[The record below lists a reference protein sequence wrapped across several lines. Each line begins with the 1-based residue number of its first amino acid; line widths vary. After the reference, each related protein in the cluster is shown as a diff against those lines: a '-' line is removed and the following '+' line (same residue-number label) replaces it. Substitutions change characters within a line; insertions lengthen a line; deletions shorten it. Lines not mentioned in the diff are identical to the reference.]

1 MTSQRQRLLP
11 GAAIA
16 LSDRRRLALVAATL
30 VAVFLL
36 TFPLY
41 GTGYQMT
48 AILALS
54 MILGI
59 EALSLIFLAGYGG
72 MVSLA
77 QTALAG
83 LAAYTIGILTVSHS
97 LTGDLIGF
105 RLFGLPIGYTVQA
118 SYPWWAAVL
127 AALLA
132 STAIAFLFGVISVRS
147 QGIYFLMIT
156 LALAMIVFYFAEENY
171 TIFNGHGGIGGERAP
186 SVGGLSFDPIRH
198 PRPFYYL
205 VLVVAALVYFGL
217 RYVVRS
223 PFGLAMQGVRDNPR
237 RMRALGFW
245 VEGTRVAA
253 FTLAGF
259 IAGIA
264 GVLYV
269 WYYETINPVF
279 IDLTHTINI
288 LIIAVIGGLIYFE
301 GAFVGALA
309 FTLVTNFA
317 SSYTDRYNT
326 VIGLTFLLIVLF
338 SPNGLIGLPE
348 TILRFP
354 RTLARFRTVTLGPSI
369 AGLGAS
375 LRLGPVATQRE
386 RPRETGP
393 PAAPSSSE
401 EADRGIEA

>member
-1 MTSQRQRLLP
+1 MRTNPRLITIGSAWRTNRRLLV
-11 GAAIA
+11 AIA
-16 LSDRRRLALVAATL
+16 AGLVAL
-30 VAVFLL
+30 FVS

-41 GTGYQMT
+41 ASGYQTT
-48 AILALS
+48 AIAALS

-97 LTGDLIGF
+97 LAGDLIGF
-105 RLFGLPIGYTVQA
+105 RLFGLAIGYTVQS

-127 AALLA
+127 GALLA

-186 SVGGLSFDPIRH
+186 AVGGLSFDPITH
-198 PRPFYYL
+198 PKPFYYL

-223 PFGLAMQGVRDNPR
+223 PFGLALQGIRDNPR

-259 IAGIA
+259 VAGIA

-269 WYYETINPVF
+269 WYYETINPSF

-301 GAFVGALA
+301 GAFLGALA

-354 RTLARFRTVTLGPSI
+354 RSLARFRTATLGPSI

-375 LRLGPVATQRE
+375 RRLGPVATQRE

-393 PAAPSSSE
+393 PAGPSSSE
-401 EADRGIEA
+401 EADRGMEA

>member
-1 MTSQRQRLLP
+1 MSASARLV
-11 GAAIA
+11 AIA
-16 LSDRRRLALVAATL
+16 AAGSAHRRTLIMAVAGLVAL
-30 VAVFLL
+30 FLI

-41 GTGYQMT
+41 ASGYQMT
-48 AILALS
+48 AIAALS

-59 EALSLIFLAGYGG
+59 VALSLIFLAGYGG

-97 LTGDLIGF
+97 LAGDLIGF
-105 RLFGLPIGYTVQA
+105 RVFGQAIGYTVHS
-118 SYPWWAAVL
+118 SYPLWAAVL
-127 AALLA
+127 IALLV
-132 STAIAFLFGVISVRS
+132 STAFAFLFGVISVRS

-156 LALAMIVFYFAEENY
+156 LALAMIVFNVAEENY

-186 SVGGLSFDPIRH
+186 AVGGLSFDPIRH

-205 VLVVAALVYFGL
+205 VLVAAALVYFGL

-223 PFGLAMQGVRDNPR
+223 PFGLALQGIRDNPR

-245 VEGTRVAA
+245 VEGHRVAA

-259 IAGIA
+259 IAGVG

-269 WYYETINPVF
+269 WYYQIISPGF

-301 GAFVGALA
+301 GAFLGALA

-338 SPNGLIGLPE
+338 SPNGLMGLPE
-348 TILRFP
+348 TILRLP
-354 RTLARFRTVTLGPSI
+354 RAFARFRTVTLGPSI

-375 LRLGPVATQRE
+375 FGLGPGTSQRE

-393 PAAPSSSE
+393 PAASGSSE
-401 EADRGIEA
+401 EADRGINA